1 MPPRKK
7 KPAAGSTG
15 LAATETQEGKPPAD
29 VVALAEAVAK
39 DGGVALATYREPFGG
54 TWVVFAALPL
64 DKVEPTPYQREL
76 SKTHADRLTGVVQKV
91 GRFLDPLIAV
101 RHDDRYWTPNGMHR
115 LAAMRALGAQS
126 ITALVLPDPQ
136 VAFRILALNTEKAH
150 NLRDKSL
157 EVVRMARALAADP
170 VNGKKT
176 EADYAFEFEV
186 PAYLTI
192 GFCYEANGRF
202 SGGAYQPV
210 VARCEEFA
218 DTPLAKALPQREKRA
233 ARLLELDAAVN
244 EVVTRLKEGGL
255 KSPYLKPFV
264 IARINPLR
272 FQKPAKPGQKAPRAE
287 FDATLDK
294 MLASAAKFDAS
305 KVRPQDLAA
314 MAAVSAPPAEE

>member
-7 KPAAGSTG
+7 KPAGGSAGI
-15 LAATETQEGKPPAD
+15 AATETQGAKPPAD
-29 VVALAEAVAK
+29 VTALAEAIRE
-39 DGGVALATYREPFGG
+39 DGGVPLATYREPFGG

-76 SKTHADRLTGVVQKV
+76 SKTHAEKLTKVVQKV

-101 RHDDRYWTPNGMHR
+101 RHEDRYWTPNGMHR
-115 LAAMRALGAQS
+115 LAAMKALGAQA
-126 ITALVLPDPQ
+126 ITALVLPDPEIQ
-136 VAFRILALNTEKAH
+136 FRILALNTEKAH

-157 EVVRMARALAADP
+157 EVVRMASALAADP
-170 VNGKKT
+170 ATAKKS
-176 EADYAFEFEV
+176 EADFAFEFEV

-192 GFCYEANGRF
+192 GLCYEENGRF
-202 SGGAYQPV
+202 SGGAYLPV
-210 VARCEEFA
+210 VSRCEEFS
-218 DTPLAKALPQREKRA
+218 DVSLARAMPERKRRA
-233 ARLLELDAAVN
+233 GRLLELDAAVN
-244 EVVTRLKEGGL
+244 EVVAKLKEAGL
-255 KSPYLKPFV
+255 KSAYLKPFV

-294 MLASAAKFDAS
+294 MLGSAQKFDAA

-314 MAAVSAPPAEE
+314 MAAYSAPAEE

>member
-7 KPAAGSTG
+7 KPAAGSAG
-15 LAATETQEGKPPAD
+15 IAAGETTNGAPPAD
-29 VVALAEAVAK
+29 VAALARAIVD
-39 DGGVALATYREPFGG
+39 DGGVALATYREPYGG

-76 SKTHADRLTGVVQKV
+76 SKTHADKLTVVMQKV

-115 LAAMRALGAQS
+115 LAAMRALGAQA

-157 EVVRMARALAADP
+157 EVVRMAKALAENPATAR
-170 VNGKKT
+170 KT
-176 EADYAFEFEV
+176 EADFAFEFEV

-192 GFCYEANGRF
+192 GFCYEQNGRF
-202 SGGAYQPV
+202 SGGAYLPV
-210 VARCEEFA
+210 VARCEDFT
-218 DTPLAKALPQREKRA
+218 DTALAKSLPERERRA
-233 ARLLELDAAVN
+233 GRLLELDAAVN
-244 EVVTRLKEGGL
+244 DVVSRLKEAGL
-255 KSPYLKPFV
+255 KSSYLKPFV
-264 IARINPLR
+264 VARINPLR
-272 FQKPAKPGQKAPRAE
+272 FQKPAKPGQKAPRADL
-287 FDATLDK
+287 DATLDK
-294 MLASAAKFDAS
+294 MLASARKFDAS

-314 MAAVSAPPAEE
+314 MAAASGPAEE

>member
-15 LAATETQEGKPPAD
+15 LAAPETISAAPPAPL
-29 VVALAEAVAK
+29 VALAEQIHD
-39 DGGVALATYREPFGG
+39 DGGVPLTTYREPFGG
-54 TWVVFAALPL
+54 NWVIFAALPL

-76 SKTHADRLTGVVQKV
+76 SKTHADRLTAVVQKV

-126 ITALVLPDPQ
+126 IMALVLPDPQ

-157 EVVRMARALAADP
+157 EVVRMAKALAADAAG
-170 VNGKKT
+170 GKKT

-186 PAYLTI
+186 PGYLPI
-192 GFCYEANGRF
+192 GFCYEQNGRF
-202 SGGAYQPV
+202 SGGAYLPV
-210 VARCEEFA
+210 VSRCVEFTDMA
-218 DTPLAKALPQREKRA
+218 LSKALPVREKQA
-233 ARLLELDAAVN
+233 GRLLELDAAVN
-244 EVVTRLKEGGL
+244 DVVTRLKEAGL
-255 KSPYLKPFV
+255 KSSYLKPFV
-264 IARINPLR
+264 VARINPLR
-272 FQKPAKPGQKAPRAE
+272 FQKPAKPGQKAPRADFE
-287 FDATLDK
+287 ATLDK
-294 MLASAAKFDAS
+294 MLGSAQKFDAS

-314 MAAVSAPPAEE
+314 MASASGPAEE

>member
-15 LAATETQEGKPPAD
+15 LAAAETSSASPPAE
-29 VVALAEAVAK
+29 VRALAQSIGD

-76 SKTHADRLTGVVQKV
+76 SKTHADKLTTVMQKV

-101 RHDDRYWTPNGMHR
+101 RHEDRYWTPNGMHR

-126 ITALVLPDPQ
+126 ITALVLPDPEVQ
-136 VAFRILALNTEKAH
+136 FRILALNTEKAH

-157 EVVRMARALAADP
+157 EVVRMAKAMAADP
-170 VNGKKT
+170 AHAKKS
-176 EADYAFEFEV
+176 EADFAFEFEV

-192 GFCYEANGRF
+192 GLCYEENGRF
-202 SGGAYQPV
+202 SGGAYLSV
-210 VARCEEFA
+210 VSRCEEFS
-218 DTPLAKALPQREKRA
+218 DLPLPKALPTRQKHA

-244 EVVTRLKEGGL
+244 EVVARLKEAGL
-255 KSPYLKPFV
+255 KSAYLKPFV
-264 IARINPLR
+264 VARVNPLR
-272 FQKPAKPGQKAPRAE
+272 FQKPARPGQKAPRAE
-287 FDATLDK
+287 FDATIDK
-294 MLASAAKFDAS
+294 MIASAQKIDAT
-305 KVRPQDLAA
+305 KIRPQDLAA
-314 MAAVSAPPAEE
+314 MAAASGPAEE

>member
-15 LAATETQEGKPPAD
+15 LAATETAAGAPPAE
-29 VVALAEAVAK
+29 VTALAKSIVA

-76 SKTHADRLTGVVQKV
+76 SKTHADKLTAVMQKV
-91 GRFLDPLIAV
+91 GRFLDPVIAV
-101 RHDDRYWTPNGMHR
+101 HHDDRYWTPNGMHR
-115 LAAMRALGAQS
+115 LAAMKALGAQS

-157 EVVRMARALAADP
+157 EVVRMARALAEGPAT
-170 VNGKKT
+170 GKKS

-192 GFCYEANGRF
+192 GFCYEENGRF
-202 SGGAYQPV
+202 SGGAYLPV
-210 VARCEEFA
+210 VARCEEFS
-218 DTPLAKALPQREKRA
+218 DTPLAKALPRRQEHAR
-233 ARLLELDAAVN
+233 RLLELDAAVN
-244 EVVTRLKEGGL
+244 EVVAKLKEAGL
-255 KSPYLKPFV
+255 KSAYLKPFV
-264 IARINPLR
+264 VARVNPLR

-287 FDATLDK
+287 FDATIDK
-294 MLASAAKFDAS
+294 MLASAQKLDAS
-305 KVRPQDLAA
+305 KIRPQDLAA
-314 MAAVSAPPAEE
+314 MAAVSAPAEE